1 MNTLLYTIS
10 MLHTINTINTAFPS
24 HTIVQEY
31 SPTHLHVS
39 VSILELIH
47 APIVK
52 WKYSKSPD
60 MLYCEELSQYYMETL
75 IDLTGPTDQT
85 DSIDQILHLN
95 YNSEQKQFEIYEGV
109 HHFIAL
115 RILYNKY
122 STELN
127 HTINVNIDIKMDKT
141 TQELMAI
148 REDKDMMN
156 GWCM

>member
-1 MNTLLYTIS
+1 MHTLLYTIS

-39 VSILELIH
+39 VPILELIH

-60 MLYCEELSQYYMETL
+60 MLYCEELSEYYMDAL
-75 IDLTGPTDQT
+75 M
-85 DSIDQILHLN
+85 DQILHLN

>member
-39 VSILELIH
+39 VPILELIH

-60 MLYCEELSQYYMETL
+60 MLYCEELSEYYMDAL
-75 IDLTGPTDQT
+75 M
-85 DSIDQILHLN
+85 DQILHLN

>member
-10 MLHTINTINTAFPS
+10 MLHTINTINTVFPS

-39 VSILELIH
+39 VPILELIH

-60 MLYCEELSQYYMETL
+60 MLYCEELSEYYMDAL
-75 IDLTGPTDQT
+75 M
-85 DSIDQILHLN
+85 DQILHLN
-95 YNSEQKQFEIYEGV
+95 YNSDQKQFEIYEGV

-127 HTINVNIDIKMDKT
+127 QTINVNIDIKMDKT

>member
-31 SPTHLHVS
+31 SPTHLQVS
-39 VSILELIH
+39 VPILELIH

-60 MLYCEELSQYYMETL
+60 MLHCEELSEYYYETL
-75 IDLTGPTDQT
+75 NDLTNPTNH
-85 DSIDQILHLN
+85 ILNLN

-127 HTINVNIDIKMDKT
+127 QTINVNIDIKMDKT

-148 REDKDMMN
+148 REEKDTMN

>member
-39 VSILELIH
+39 VPILELIH

-60 MLYCEELSQYYMETL
+60 MLYCEELSEYYMDAL
-75 IDLTGPTDQT
+75 M
-85 DSIDQILHLN
+85 DQILHLN

-148 REDKDMMN
+148 KEDKDMMN